1 MQGLMSINIPTG
13 AVKMFS
19 KCTSGLAWSDH
30 VWWGYKTGIRRSGLR
45 DKLGSPPA
53 VEASKNVLNES
64 DDAATVAAEQLQR
77 SKDLESTQ
85 DSMRKSCH
93 EKSHLESF
101 IHCCIRAAARSV
113 NDDASF
119 SFTNRLTKR

>member
-1 MQGLMSINIPTG
+1 MSGGGTRQGFEAPVFLG
-13 AVKMFS
+13 
-19 KCTSGLAWSDH
+19 
-30 VWWGYKTGIRRSGLR
+30 
-45 DKLGSPPA
+45 KLGSPPA
-53 VEASKNVLNES
+53 TKASKNVLNES
-64 DDAATVAAEQLQR
+64 DDVATVVAEQVQR

-119 SFTNRLTKR
+119 SFTNR

>member
-1 MQGLMSINIPTG
+1 MQRLMSVNIPTG
-13 AVKMFS
+13 AVKKFS

-30 VWWGYKTGIRRSGLR
+30 VWRGYKTGIRSPGLR
-45 DKLGSPPA
+45 GKLGSPPA
-53 VEASKNVLNES
+53 TKASKNVLNES
-64 DDAATVAAEQLQR
+64 DDVATVAAEQLQR

-119 SFTNRLTKR
+119 SFTNR